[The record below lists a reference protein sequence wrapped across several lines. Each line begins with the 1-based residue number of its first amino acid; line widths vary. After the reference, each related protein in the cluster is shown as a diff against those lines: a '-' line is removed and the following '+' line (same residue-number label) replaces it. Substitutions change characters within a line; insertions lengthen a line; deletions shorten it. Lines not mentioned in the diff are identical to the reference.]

1 MEHSGALGQ
10 WSHQV
15 HASVHDMINAWN
27 LILDTC
33 ISTRGTLSLDD
44 NPIKETFW
52 ANFGPFFSLVGF
64 LLGLEVTRESGMGCG
79 RNTSMKRGIIV

>member
-44 NPIKETFW
+44 NPIKETFLDPFSLLW
-52 ANFGPFFSLVGF
+52 GFFSDSRSRGS
-64 LLGLEVTRESGMGCG
+64 LGWDVEGTLP
-79 RNTSMKRGIIV
+79 